1 MSESIFRLVI
11 FSFGIS
17 GVCLFLNEI
26 KDTKDIQNQVWNLL
40 HKLVV
45 QKGELILISGS
56 KATIFLSYFVVA
68 PKFHSKFSQKFKNRG
83 FKNFSQ
89 KMAKKF

>member
-56 KATIFLSYFVVA
+56 KATIFFIIFCRRTKISLKIQ
-68 PKFHSKFSQKFKNRG
+68 PEI
-83 FKNFSQ
+83 
-89 KMAKKF
+89 